1 MRPLLVTLL
10 ATLAWLPAHSPAQT
24 VSRYGAYPADPS
36 TADHVIIAIPD
47 GCGDI
52 IAKPAEVSTSPND
65 PVVHQLNVFFK
76 TPDEPVV
83 CPGLW
88 PPGGYHAF
96 DLGQLGEGEHKIR
109 VYRIVDDGEI
119 PSLEDQPSHEF
130 GVSVSGIAGT
140 SVSGAWFAPEQ
151 SGRGIFLI
159 RVPLTSGQQAGENLF
174 IVYWANHDADG
185 NPTWALTSGQMTNH
199 VVSGTAVY
207 TTGTPLAPGTA
218 ELAQQEWGQ
227 LSFEY
232 LGCDKGRLTW
242 NALDQTITD
251 GSVDIIK
258 LANPDG
264 QEVCSIP
271 SAIEAVWTD

>member
-1 MRPLLVTLL
+1 MPHPGTTIPR
-10 ATLAWLPAHSPAQT
+10 
-24 VSRYGAYPADPS
+24 DPS
-36 TADHVIIAIPD
+36 TADDVIIEVGLRCLADAVEPPEIRTTGENSYTLTYVHGPD
-47 GCGDI
+47 G
-52 IAKPAEVSTSPND
+52 VN
-65 PVVHQLNVFFK
+65 
-76 TPDEPVV
+76 
-83 CPGLW
+83 CPPEL
-88 PPGGYHAF
+88 PPGTAF
-96 DLGQLGEGEHKIR
+96 PTNIGKFPAGQHHVHFIGLVNGQSA
-109 VYRIVDDGEI
+109 YTDDI
-119 PSLEDQPSHEF
+119 SF
-130 GVSVSGIAGT
+130 TVSDIAGQ
-140 SVSGAWFAPEQ
+140 SVSGAWFDPQQ
-151 SGRGIFLI
+151 SGRGIFI
-159 RVPLTSGQQAGENLF
+159 VRTTAVGTYPPTEPLF